1 MEHEQCCNPLP
12 GNKGWPSA
20 TFQAMLQQ
28 ESGLNL
34 KSARSMVTGSERP
47 HVEEWS
53 DEEADA
59 SPSVA
64 AKKQEAVE
72 GQQEQTRAGNGTEAS
87 DSHDIES

>member
-12 GNKGWPSA
+12 GKKGWPSA
-20 TFQAMLQQ
+20 TFQAMLSQ

-34 KSARSMVTGSERP
+34 KSARSMVTGTERP
-47 HVEEWS
+47 YVEESS

-64 AKKQEAVE
+64 ANSGRQLRDSRKGHVQETAQKPAE
-72 GQQEQTRAGNGTEAS
+72 KR
-87 DSHDIES
+87 